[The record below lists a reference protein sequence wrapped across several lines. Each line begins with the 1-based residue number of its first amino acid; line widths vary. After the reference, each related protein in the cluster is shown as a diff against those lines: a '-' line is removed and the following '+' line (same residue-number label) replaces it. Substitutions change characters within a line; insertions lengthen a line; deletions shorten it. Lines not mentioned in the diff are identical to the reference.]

1 MSGRASTQNLQK
13 RVLTWL
19 QGCALGPG
27 LIVQQARGDQVQLIV
42 AGKLFVDR
50 KQLRMRDQ
58 TLQRRPSEEPRACA
72 AVLGGLRIDL
82 ACGSNLLGGEDCPQ
96 VKLAA
101 IRCRLRPDGTHDQ
114 TGKVLAS
121 HESVGVH
128 QEAHL
133 CCHRCGR
140 T

>member
-19 QGCALGPG
+19 QGCALGLG

-50 KQLRMRDQ
+50 EQLRMRDQ
-58 TLQRRPSEEPRACA
+58 TLQRRPSDEPRACA

-82 ACGSNLLGGEDCPQ
+82 AGRSNLLGGEDCPQ

-101 IRCRLRPDGTHDQ
+101 IRCRLGETARTIKP
-114 TGKVLAS
+114 GKYW
-121 HESVGVH
+121 
-128 QEAHL
+128 HL
-133 CCHRCGR
+133 
-140 T
+140 TNP